1 MSERKVVLLQDFAP
15 AMGNDLKSMPADDLK
30 MLIEYFRT
38 YRKKACC

>member
-30 MLIEYFRT
+30 MLIEYFSDIPEES
-38 YRKKACC
+38 CC